1 MVEVNLVQKK
11 FLTDLLKSSGHV
23 LYHAVVVALSAGIAL
38 SLPLIV
44 TSIANNFFLYWSLL
58 ENERR
63 FLVSVEIALA
73 ILLILFFN
81 YISRS
86 WRDRKFAKMAR
97 GAGIAHF
104 FPSRGPLAQRKI
116 KRLKEVQGFVRDVLV
131 ISSTGYRT
139 FVDPKGDLHKV
150 LQNCREAKIMLLN
163 PHGGGARTRA
173 NSILDPNVTPENFN
187 EQIKKSIEFLKGLKA
202 IQKNVKLKLYEN
214 SPFLKLVILG
224 DYIWMK
230 HYHPG
235 LDVHSLPEFVFEHN
249 QTPGSLYA
257 PLYQYFLMRWGDLH
271 IPEYDFET
279 DEMVYRDE
287 AGNERLREK
296 FDAVQADI
304 TSSDGD
310 RVAPKQVFTSR
321 ESRPLP
327 DLPRDP
333 LRISSSQL

>member
-1 MVEVNLVQKK
+1 MLKK
-11 FLTDLLKSSGHV
+11 GFPRRIIKSTARILYHV
-23 LYHAVVVALSAGIAL
+23 LLVALSAGIAF
-38 SLPLIV
+38 SLPITV
-44 TSIANNFFLYWSLL
+44 SFIARNFLAYWSLV
-58 ENERR
+58 ENEKI
-63 FLVSVEIALA
+63 FLMSVEIALA

-81 YISRS
+81 YVGRS
-86 WRDRKFAKMAR
+86 WKDGRFAKMAR
-97 GAGIAHF
+97 GAGMVYF
-104 FPSRGPLAQRKI
+104 FSSRGPLALRRI

-163 PHGGGARTRA
+163 PHGVGARSRA

-214 SPFLKLVILG
+214 SPLLKLVILG
-224 DYIWMK
+224 DYIWIK

-257 PLYQYFLMRWGDLH
+257 PLYQYFLTRWGDLD

-279 DEMVYRDE
+279 EELVYRDE
-287 AGNERLREK
+287 TGNERVRK
-296 FDAVQADI
+296 RFDEGQPDIPQSAADNFI
-304 TSSDGD
+304 PKTDTPTPHDRLQPWRLSS
-310 RVAPKQVFTSR
+310 P
-321 ESRPLP
+321 E
-327 DLPRDP
+327 
-333 LRISSSQL
+333 

>member
-1 MVEVNLVQKK
+1 M
-11 FLTDLLKSSGHV
+11 
-23 LYHAVVVALSAGIAL
+23 YHAVVVALSAGISL
-38 SLPLIV
+38 SLPFII
-44 TSIANNFFLYWSLL
+44 TFIANNFFLYWSLV

-63 FLVSVEIALA
+63 FLVSVEIGLA
-73 ILLILFFN
+73 VLLILFFN
-81 YISRS
+81 YIGRG
-86 WRDRKFAKMAR
+86 WKDRKFARMAR

-104 FPSRGPLAQRKI
+104 FSSRGPLAQRRI
-116 KRLKEVQGFVRDVLV
+116 KRLKEAQGFVRDVLV

-139 FVDPKGDLHKV
+139 FVDPKGDLHNV

-187 EQIKKSIEFLKGLKA
+187 EQIKRSIEFLKGLKA
-202 IQKNVKLKLYEN
+202 IQKNVKLRLYED

-235 LDVHSLPEFVFEHN
+235 LDVHGLPEFVFEHN
-249 QTPGSLYA
+249 QSPGSLYA
-257 PLYQYFLMRWGDLH
+257 PLYQYFLARWADLD

-279 DEMVYRDE
+279 DELVYRDE

-296 FDAVQADI
+296 FDAAPADMP
-304 TSSDGD
+304 SRDGD
-310 RVAPKQVFTSR
+310 RRGSF
-321 ESRPLP
+321 
-327 DLPRDP
+327 RDDEEAYP
-333 LRISSSQL
+333 YGARDNLL

>member
-1 MVEVNLVQKK
+1 MY
-11 FLTDLLKSSGHV
+11 HV
-23 LYHAVVVALSAGIAL
+23 VVVALSAGIGL
-38 SLPLIV
+38 SLPFIV
-44 TSIANNFFLYWSLL
+44 TFIANNFFLYWSLL

-63 FLVSVEIALA
+63 FLVSVEIGLA
-73 ILLILFFN
+73 VLLILFFN
-81 YISRS
+81 YIGRS
-86 WRDRKFAKMAR
+86 WRDRRSAKMAR
-97 GAGIAHF
+97 GAGIVHF
-104 FPSRGPLAQRKI
+104 FPTRGPLAQRRI
-116 KRLKEVQGFVRDVLV
+116 KRLKEAQGFVRDVLV

-257 PLYQYFLMRWGDLH
+257 PLYQYFLARWGDLH

-279 DEMVYRDE
+279 DDLVYRDE

-296 FDAVQADI
+296 FDAAQADI
-304 TSSDGD
+304 PSSDGD

-327 DLPRDP
+327 DLQGDP